1 MTSTDLS
8 TTTHPPIDL
17 AELLEVASLQTRL
30 DRKYLIPSAQLT
42 ALTQAHPDARILTID
57 GATQFGYASRYLDTP
72 DLEAYHLA
80 AHGRLRRYKVRWRTY
95 LDSGERFLEVKTRSG
110 RGLTIKDR
118 LEFTDSDDL
127 MTISRF
133 APRTVHNRTGRLA
146 LDLSPALDVDYRR
159 STLLLPSGA
168 RVTVD
173 QDLTWRAPHADRALN
188 LTGHVVVETKTAGA
202 PCEVDTWL
210 WRRGIR
216 PVRLSKYACGLA
228 LTRGETLPA
237 NRWHRTLRTLTT
249 WSSS

>member
-1 MTSTDLS
+1 MTATDLAS
-8 TTTHPPIDL
+8 TALAPIALD
-17 AELLEVASLQTRL
+17 ELLEVASLQTRL
-30 DRKYLIPSAQLT
+30 DRKYLIPTAQL
-42 ALTQAHPDARILTID
+42 AELTQAHPGARILTID
-57 GATQFGYASRYLDTP
+57 GATHFGYASRYLDTP
-72 DLEAYHLA
+72 DLEAYRLA

-95 LDSGERFLEVKTRSG
+95 LDSGDRFLEVKTRSG
-110 RGLTIKDR
+110 RGLTVKDR
-118 LEFTDSDDL
+118 LEIADGDDL
-127 MTISRF
+127 MAASRF
-133 APRTVHNRTGRLA
+133 APRTVHDRTGRLA

-159 STLLLPSGA
+159 STMLLPSGA

-173 QDLTWRAPHADRALN
+173 QDLTWRAPHAANALH

-228 LTRGETLPA
+228 LTRGEPLPA

>member
-1 MTSTDLS
+1 MTATSTLA
-8 TTTHPPIDL
+8 PIALD
-17 AELLEVASLQTRL
+17 ELLEVASLQTRL
-30 DRKYLIPSAQLT
+30 DRKYLIPTAQL
-42 ALTQAHPDARILTID
+42 ASLTQAHPGARILTID
-57 GATQFGYASRYLDTP
+57 GASQFGYASRYLDTP

-110 RGLTIKDR
+110 RGLTVKDR
-118 LEFTDSDDL
+118 LDVTDHDDL
-127 MTISRF
+127 MTAARF
-133 APRTVHNRTGRLA
+133 APRTVQDRTGRLV

-173 QDLTWRAPHADRALN
+173 RDLTWRVPHAANALH
-188 LTGHVVVETKTAGA
+188 LIDHVVVETKTAGA
-202 PCEVDTWL
+202 PCEIDTWL
-210 WRRGIR
+210 WRSGIR